1 MLMIFLVILNSKP
14 IGPKDTLL
22 NYFKIELKIKP
33 SLTDHKNG
41 WSELKKRYGTNS
53 NVKVFIFC
61 FYNWQ
66 LFNRQLWQI
75 VLFAG

>member
-41 WSELKKRYGTNS
+41 WSELKKDMERTRMLRFSYFAFITGSYLTGSYG
-53 NVKVFIFC
+53 K
-61 FYNWQ
+61 
-66 LFNRQLWQI
+66 
-75 VLFAG
+75 